1 MKFNKEI
8 LHFSS
13 SQNSIMRSFF
23 KYIVTIFLLLLILGA
38 CTSKEDTPKY
48 KIGFAQAMTTDNW
61 RRDMNKSMQVEASM
75 HPELELEIKD
85 AGNNVQKQIEQIEG
99 FIEENVDVLI
109 VSPIESVP
117 ITPAIDKA
125 MDAGIPTIII
135 DRKIEGSNYTA
146 YLGADNFQ
154 IGANA
159 ARYIISGEESGAEI
173 YEITGAPGSSPAH
186 ERSRGFKSII
196 DSTDN
201 FKIIH
206 SIRGD
211 WEKSSITEELAG
223 LLEKKEIP
231 DFIFAHNDRMALG
244 AWEVAKEYSLENEL
258 KIIGVDGLFGPSGGI
273 QLVKEGILYATI
285 LYPTGGA
292 EAIKLA
298 EHILDGESVSKNN
311 ILRTVVIDS
320 VNVGIMQNQF
330 DKINQQQNDIARQQ
344 QTIKEQI
351 ATYNSQSNL
360 VKIMIALAAVLF
372 FLMLWSIYLL
382 YKNKKS
388 KKRLELNNR
397 KIIVQ
402 RNQIEN
408 FAKKL
413 KESNES
419 KINFFTA
426 LSHEFK
432 TPLTLITSSIE
443 NIAGGSSGS
452 LKAFDYETK
461 LIINNSKRLLRLI
474 NELLDFRKLEGNS
487 FRLKPVKTNL
497 HEFLENIYSDFKSE
511 ALRKSITL
519 EFTSNVE
526 SPLAYIDRDMMDKV
540 FFNLLSN
547 ALRFTPKNGQIT
559 LTLSETDKFFEIIIK
574 DSGIGIPKEEF
585 ERIFDPFTQA
595 ANNSKVSSGLGLFI
609 TKQFVELHKG
619 QISVTSRQG
628 AEFKVVLRKGK
639 QHLAQYEVSD
649 KNLPVQINHSEIFD
663 KAEVAEISE
672 ISANFKENENKENI
686 LIIEDNHDLSLLL
699 YKKFSPTYG
708 VILSDGTNGIE
719 KALEFIPDVILCDLN
734 LPQKS
739 GFEICR
745 ELKNDLRTSHIPTII
760 LTALSDEE
768 SRLKALKSGA
778 DLYITKP
785 FSFEVLE
792 QSVISMLYNREK
804 LRYYYTNK
812 IDEVK
817 DEEFNPSEQNFLK
830 DLNAII
836 EKNIAQPNFT
846 VEDLARQLNIS
857 RVQLY
862 RKVKA
867 ILGISISDYINS
879 QKLARAKNLLQ
890 ESNLNISEIAYQLGY
905 SSPGYFSTSFKNK
918 YGISPKQL
926 RS

>member
-1 MKFNKEI
+1 
-8 LHFSS
+8 
-13 SQNSIMRSFF
+13 
-23 KYIVTIFLLLLILGA
+23 
-38 CTSKEDTPKY
+38 
-48 KIGFAQAMTTDNW
+48 
-61 RRDMNKSMQVEASM
+61 MQVEASM
-75 HPELELEIKD
+75 HPELQLEIRD
-85 AGNNVQKQIEQIEG
+85 AGNEVEKQIEQIER
-99 FIEENVDVLI
+99 FIEEGVDILI
-109 VSPIESVP
+109 VSPIQSVP

-146 YLGADNFQ
+146 YLGADNFE

-159 ARYIISGEESGAEI
+159 ARYILSGAE
-173 YEITGAPGSSPAH
+173 TGAEIFELTGAEGSSPAH
-186 ERSRGFKSII
+186 ERSRGFRSLI
-196 DSTDN
+196 DSGSN
-201 FKIIH
+201 FKVTH
-206 SIRGD
+206 SIKGD
-211 WEKSSITEELAG
+211 WEKSSISNALAA
-223 LLEKKEIP
+223 LFEDEVVP

-244 AWEVAKEYSLENEL
+244 AWEVAREYSLKDQV

-273 QLVKEGILYATI
+273 QLVKEGILDATI

-298 EHILDGESVSKNN
+298 QYILDGNSVSKNN

-344 QTIKEQI
+344 HTINEQI

-402 RNQIEN
+402 RNQIED
-408 FAKKL
+408 FAQKL

-443 NIAGGSSGS
+443 NISKNASGS

-461 LIINNSKRLLRLI
+461 LIINNSRRLLRLI

-497 HEFLENIYSDFKSE
+497 HDFIENIYSDFKSE

-519 EFTSNVE
+519 ELTSDVN
-526 SPLAYIDRDMMDKV
+526 SPFAYIDRDMMDKV

-547 ALRFTPKNGQIT
+547 AFRFTPKNGNISINI
-559 LTLSETDKFFEIIIK
+559 SETEKLIEISIK
-574 DSGIGIPKEEF
+574 DSGMGIPKEEYQ
-585 ERIFDPFTQA
+585 RIFDPFTQA
-595 ANNSKVSSGLGLFI
+595 TNNAKVSSGLGLYI

-619 QISVTSRQG
+619 HIGVTSRQG
-628 AEFKVVLRKGK
+628 AEFKVSLQKGK
-639 QHLAQYEVSD
+639 EHLAEYQVSEEELPIKSDHSDVIPIEEVE
-649 KNLPVQINHSEIFD
+649 KLEFPVP
-663 KAEVAEISE
+663 AED
-672 ISANFKENENKENI
+672 ENKECL
-686 LIIEDNHDLSLLL
+686 LIIEDNHDLSQLL
-699 YKKFSPTYG
+699 YKKFYPFYR
-708 VILSDGTNGIE
+708 VFLSDGTDGIE
-719 KALEFIPDVILCDLN
+719 QALEIIPDVIICDLN
-734 LPQKS
+734 LPEKS
-739 GFEICR
+739 GFEICQ
-745 ELKNDLRTSHIPTII
+745 ELKNDLRTSHIPTLI

-778 DLYITKP
+778 DMYITKP
-785 FSFEVLE
+785 FNFEVLE
-792 QSVISMLYNREK
+792 QSIISVLYNREK

-817 DEEFNPSEQNFLK
+817 DEEFNTSEQNFLK
-830 DLNAII
+830 DLNSLI
-836 EKNIAQPNFT
+836 EKNLAQPNFT
-846 VEDLARQLNIS
+846 VEDLAQQLHIS

-867 ILGISISDYINS
+867 ILGISISEYINS
-879 QKLARAKNLLQ
+879 QKLAKAKSLLQ
-890 ESNLNISEIAYQLGY
+890 DSNLNISEIAYQLGY

-918 YGISPKQL
+918 YGVSPKQF

>member
-1 MKFNKEI
+1 
-8 LHFSS
+8 
-13 SQNSIMRSFF
+13 
-23 KYIVTIFLLLLILGA
+23 
-38 CTSKEDTPKY
+38 
-48 KIGFAQAMTTDNW
+48 
-61 RRDMNKSMQVEASM
+61 MQVEASM
-75 HPELELEIKD
+75 HPELQLEIKD
-85 AGNNVQKQIEQIEG
+85 AGNDVQKQIEQIER
-99 FIEENVDVLI
+99 FIEEGVDILI
-109 VSPIESVP
+109 VSPIQSVP

-146 YLGADNFQ
+146 YLGADNFE
-154 IGANA
+154 IGSNA
-159 ARYIISGEESGAEI
+159 ARYILSSEETGAEI
-173 YEITGAPGSSPAH
+173 FELTGAEGSSPAH
-186 ERSRGFKSII
+186 ERSRGFRSII
-196 DSTDN
+196 DSANN
-201 FKIIH
+201 FKVTH
-206 SIRGD
+206 SIKGD
-211 WEKSSITEELAG
+211 WEKSSIINALAA
-223 LLEKKEIP
+223 LFEDEVVP

-244 AWEVAKEYSLENEL
+244 AWEVARENSLQDQV

-273 QLVKEGILYATI
+273 QLVKEGILDATI

-298 EHILDGESVSKNN
+298 QHILDGDSVSKNN

-344 QTIKEQI
+344 HTIKEQI

-360 VKIMIALAAVLF
+360 VKIMMALAAVLL

-382 YKNKKS
+382 FKNKKS

-402 RNQIEN
+402 RNQIED

-443 NIAGGSSGS
+443 NISKSASGS

-487 FRLKPVKTNL
+487 FSLKPVKTNL
-497 HEFLENIYSDFKSE
+497 HDFIENIYSDFRSE

-519 EFTSNVE
+519 ELSSSVD
-526 SPLAYIDRDMMDKV
+526 SPFAYIDRDMMDKV

-547 ALRFTPKNGQIT
+547 AFRFTPKNGNIAIHI
-559 LTLSETDKFFEIIIK
+559 SETEKLIEITIK
-574 DSGIGIPKEEF
+574 DSGMGIPKEEYQ
-585 ERIFDPFTQA
+585 RIFDPFTQA
-595 ANNSKVSSGLGLFI
+595 TNNAKVSSGLGLYI

-619 QISVTSRQG
+619 HIKVTSRQG
-628 AEFKVVLRKGK
+628 AEFKVSLQKGK
-639 QHLAQYEVSD
+639 EHLAEFQVSE
-649 KNLPVQINHSEIFD
+649 KELPVKINHSDSIP
-663 KAEVAEISE
+663 ISE
-672 ISANFKENENKENI
+672 ADKMEFPLPSSEDENKECI
-686 LIIEDNHDLSLLL
+686 LIIEDNHDLSQLL
-699 YKKFSPTYG
+699 YKKFHPFYR
-708 VILSDGTNGIE
+708 VFLSDGTNGIE
-719 KALEFIPDVILCDLN
+719 QALEIIPDVIICDLN
-734 LPQKS
+734 LPEKS
-739 GFEICR
+739 GFEICL
-745 ELKNDLRTSHIPTII
+745 ELKNDLRTSHIPTLI

-778 DLYITKP
+778 DMYITKP
-785 FSFEVLE
+785 FNFEVLE
-792 QSVISMLYNREK
+792 QSIISVLYNREK

-817 DEEFNPSEQNFLK
+817 DEEFNTSEQNFLK
-830 DLNAII
+830 DLNSLI
-836 EKNIAQPNFT
+836 EKNLAQPHFT
-846 VEDLARQLNIS
+846 VEDLAQQLHIS

-867 ILGISISDYINS
+867 ILGISISEYINS
-879 QKLARAKNLLQ
+879 QKLAKAKSMLQ
-890 ESNLNISEIAYQLGY
+890 DSSLNISEIAYQLGY

-918 YGISPKQL
+918 YGVSPKQF

>member
-1 MKFNKEI
+1 MAQLRKISLFFIILALFSCKPEKETAN
-8 LHFSS
+8 F
-13 SQNSIMRSFF
+13 
-23 KYIVTIFLLLLILGA
+23 
-38 CTSKEDTPKY
+38 
-48 KIGFAQAMTTDNW
+48 KIGFSQAMTTDNW
-61 RRDMNKSMQVEASM
+61 RKQMNRAMQVEASM
-75 HPELELEIKD
+75 HPELQLEIRD
-85 AGNNVQKQIEQIEG
+85 AGNEVQKQIEQIER
-99 FIEENVDVLI
+99 FIEEGVDILI
-109 VSPIESVP
+109 VSPIQSIP

-146 YLGADNFQ
+146 YLGADNFE
-154 IGANA
+154 IGSNA
-159 ARYIISGEESGAEI
+159 ARYILSGEETGAEI
-173 YEITGAPGSSPAH
+173 FELTGAEGSSPAH
-186 ERSRGFKSII
+186 ERSRGFRSII
-196 DSTDN
+196 DSVNN
-201 FKIIH
+201 FKVTH
-206 SIRGD
+206 SIKGD
-211 WEKSSITEELAG
+211 WEKTSITNALDSLFEDEVV
-223 LLEKKEIP
+223 P
-231 DFIFAHNDRMALG
+231 DIIFAHNDRMALG
-244 AWEVAKEYSLENEL
+244 AWEVARDYSLEDQV

-273 QLVKEGILYATI
+273 QLVKEGILDATV

-298 EHILDGESVSKNN
+298 QHILDGDSVSKNN
-311 ILRTVVIDS
+311 ILRTVIIDS

-344 QTIKEQI
+344 HTIKEQI

-360 VKIMIALAAVLF
+360 VKIMMALAAVLF

-402 RNQIEN
+402 RNQIED
-408 FAKKL
+408 FAQKL

-443 NIAGGSSGS
+443 NISKNASGS

-497 HEFLENIYSDFKSE
+497 YDFIENIYSDFKSE
-511 ALRKSITL
+511 ALRKSINL
-519 EFTSNVE
+519 ELTSSAK
-526 SPLAYIDRDMMDKV
+526 SPIAYIDRDMMDKV

-547 ALRFTPKNGQIT
+547 AFRFTPKNGSIAINI
-559 LTLSETDKFFEIIIK
+559 SETEKLIEISIK
-574 DSGIGIPKEEF
+574 DSGMGIPKEEYQ
-585 ERIFDPFTQA
+585 RIFDPFTQA
-595 ANNSKVSSGLGLFI
+595 TNNAKVSSGLGLYI

-619 QISVTSRQG
+619 HIGVTSRQG
-628 AEFKVVLRKGK
+628 AEFKVSLQKGK
-639 QHLAQYEVSD
+639 EHLAEYQ
-649 KNLPVQINHSEIFD
+649 
-663 KAEVAEISE
+663 ISE
-672 ISANFKENENKENI
+672 EDLALKTDHSDAIPIEEVEKPEFPRPSADENKECL
-686 LIIEDNHDLSLLL
+686 LIIEDNHDLSQLL
-699 YKKFSPTYG
+699 YKKFHPFYR
-708 VILSDGTNGIE
+708 VFLSDGTDGIE
-719 KALEFIPDVILCDLN
+719 QALEIIPDVIICDLN
-734 LPQKS
+734 LPEKS
-739 GFEICR
+739 GFEICQ
-745 ELKNDLRTSHIPTII
+745 ELKNDLRTSHIPTLI

-768 SRLKALKSGA
+768 SRLNALKSGA
-778 DLYITKP
+778 DMYITKP
-785 FSFEVLE
+785 FNFEVLE
-792 QSVISMLYNREK
+792 QSIISVLYNREK

-817 DEEFNPSEQNFLK
+817 DEEFKASEQNFLK
-830 DLNAII
+830 DLNSLI
-836 EKNIAQPNFT
+836 EKNLTQPNFT
-846 VEDLARQLNIS
+846 VEDLAQQLHIS

-867 ILGISISDYINS
+867 ILGISVSEYINS
-879 QKLARAKNLLQ
+879 QKLAKAKSLLQ
-890 ESNLNISEIAYQLGY
+890 ESSLNISEIAYKLGY

-918 YGISPKQL
+918 YGVSPKQF

>member
-1 MKFNKEI
+1 
-8 LHFSS
+8 
-13 SQNSIMRSFF
+13 
-23 KYIVTIFLLLLILGA
+23 
-38 CTSKEDTPKY
+38 
-48 KIGFAQAMTTDNW
+48 
-61 RRDMNKSMQVEASM
+61 M
-75 HPELELEIKD
+75 HPELQLEIKD
-85 AGNNVQKQIEQIEG
+85 AGNDVQKQIEQIEK
-99 FIEENVDVLI
+99 FIEEGVDILI
-109 VSPIESVP
+109 VSPIQSVP

-146 YLGADNFQ
+146 YLGADNFE
-154 IGANA
+154 IGSNA
-159 ARYIISGEESGAEI
+159 ARYILSSEETGAEI
-173 YEITGAPGSSPAH
+173 FELTGAEGSSPAH
-186 ERSRGFKSII
+186 ERSRGFRSLL
-196 DSTDN
+196 DSANN
-201 FKIIH
+201 FKVTH
-206 SIRGD
+206 SIKGD
-211 WEKSSITEELAG
+211 WEKSSITSALAA
-223 LLEKKEIP
+223 LFEDEVVP

-244 AWEVAKEYSLENEL
+244 AWEVARENSLQDQV

-273 QLVKEGILYATI
+273 QLVKEGILNATI
-285 LYPTGGA
+285 LYPTGGS

-298 EHILDGESVSKNN
+298 QHILDGDSVSKNN

-344 QTIKEQI
+344 HTIKEQI

-360 VKIMIALAAVLF
+360 VKIMMALAAVLL

-382 YKNKKS
+382 FKNKKS

-402 RNQIEN
+402 RNQIED

-443 NIAGGSSGS
+443 NISKNASGS

-487 FRLKPVKTNL
+487 FSLKPVKTNL
-497 HEFLENIYSDFKSE
+497 HDFIENIYSDFKSE

-519 EFTSNVE
+519 ELSSSVD
-526 SPLAYIDRDMMDKV
+526 SPFVYIDRDMMDKV

-547 ALRFTPKNGQIT
+547 AFRFTPKNGNIAIHIFETENFIEIT
-559 LTLSETDKFFEIIIK
+559 IK
-574 DSGIGIPKEEF
+574 DSGMGIPKEEYQ
-585 ERIFDPFTQA
+585 RIFDPFTQA
-595 ANNSKVSSGLGLFI
+595 TNNAKVSSGLGLYI

-619 QISVTSRQG
+619 HISVTSRQG
-628 AEFKVVLRKGK
+628 AEFKVTLQKGK
-639 QHLAQYEVSD
+639 EHLAEYQVSE
-649 KNLPVQINHSEIFD
+649 KEAPVKINQSDSIS
-663 KAEVAEISE
+663 ISE
-672 ISANFKENENKENI
+672 TDKMELPLPSSEDENKECL
-686 LIIEDNHDLSLLL
+686 LIIEDNHDLSQLL
-699 YKKFSPTYG
+699 YKKFHPFYR
-708 VILSDGTNGIE
+708 VFLSDGTDGIE
-719 KALEFIPDVILCDLN
+719 QALEIIPDVIICDLN
-734 LPQKS
+734 LPERS
-739 GFEICR
+739 GFEICQ
-745 ELKNDLRTSHIPTII
+745 ELKNDLRTSHIPTLI

-778 DLYITKP
+778 DMYITKP
-785 FSFEVLE
+785 FNFEVLE
-792 QSVISMLYNREK
+792 QSIISVLYNREK

-817 DEEFNPSEQNFLK
+817 DEEFNTSEQNFLK
-830 DLNAII
+830 DLNSLI
-836 EKNIAQPNFT
+836 EKNLAQPHFT
-846 VEDLARQLNIS
+846 VEDLAQQLHIS

-867 ILGISISDYINS
+867 ILGISISEYINS
-879 QKLARAKNLLQ
+879 QKLARAKSMLQ
-890 ESNLNISEIAYQLGY
+890 DSSLNISEIAYQLGY

-918 YGISPKQL
+918 YGVSPKQF